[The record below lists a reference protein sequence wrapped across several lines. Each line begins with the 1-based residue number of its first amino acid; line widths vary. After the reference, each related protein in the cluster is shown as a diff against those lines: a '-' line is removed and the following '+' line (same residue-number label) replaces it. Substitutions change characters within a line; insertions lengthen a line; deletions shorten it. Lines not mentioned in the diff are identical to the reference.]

1 MVRTHDGHR
10 VYNFAV
16 NTKESNRRPVTDWQ
30 TPENIKPRQI
40 PLRLCELGPK
50 ECAECRLCAFG
61 RWYVDHDMGS
71 KKGKQK
77 AAVAV

>member
-1 MVRTHDGHR
+1 M
-10 VYNFAV
+10 
-16 NTKESNRRPVTDWQ
+16 TDWQ

>member
-10 VYNFAV
+10 VYNFTV
-16 NTKESNRRPVTDWQ
+16 NTKESNRKPVTDWQ

-61 RWYVDHDMGS
+61 RFYVENCMG
-71 KKGKQK
+71 KEKTPVR
-77 AAVAV
+77 A